1 MCWQKT
7 TKTRNSH
14 CRDRVHYAVSDTTPE
29 STPKGWNASYVCRWS
44 IAAGKRPVPFRTRK
58 LSLHTL
64 MVLQPGGCGRVSH
77 RRHQTT
83 KTQQNTNKKKR
94 TVYHRPLLFAFYQ
107 PSRPVEGLICK
118 ARSTALG
125 RPRCLHQR
133 NAIKPPG
140 GRLHARTNARP
151 LGGEELWSVAGRSG
165 FPLWVVLAMYL
176 RLVGSIAV
184 SLNRSGRAFGLALY
198 GSRCGS
204 ARGSKFRL
212 FVCGL

>member
-1 MCWQKT
+1 
-7 TKTRNSH
+7 
-14 CRDRVHYAVSDTTPE
+14 
-29 STPKGWNASYVCRWS
+29 
-44 IAAGKRPVPFRTRK
+44 
-58 LSLHTL
+58 

-83 KTQQNTNKKKR
+83 QTQQNTTKKR
-94 TVYHRPLLFAFYQ
+94 TAHHRPLLSFYQ
-107 PSRPVEGLICK
+107 PTQLVEGLICK

-151 LGGEELWSVAGRSG
+151 LGGEELWNVAGRSG
-165 FPLWVVLAMYL
+165 FPLWVVLAIYL
-176 RLVGSIAV
+176 RSVGSSAV

-212 FVCGL
+212 FRLGL